1 MNYHKKANITL
12 TTVFLFFLGSALLEH
27 FNPVNFGIRL
37 MVFVS
42 EAALVGGIADWFAVT
57 AIFKKPLGWGYHTAL
72 IPRNRAKVIEAV
84 ASIVQ
89 TELLNMNLIR
99 KKIERIPLIEGL
111 LLSVEKAGGSVYL
124 TDLILTY
131 LQRYAEKQD
140 PVQLAE
146 KLALVIRSTAQTWN
160 LAPKVQNLS
169 EWALKQGYIDL
180 GLDRLAE
187 GLWDKAADGETRQ
200 SILRYLEEIKEEKV
214 SNGGSIFRTLMGFV
228 EMSDGLNLD
237 EAADALQVELLL
249 TLRKFRDPL
258 DPIRS
263 SLKDILLNRV
273 EDLESDTQFSAQI
286 EQWKEDVLSDV
297 LLNRFLAT
305 FLGESLRVALAPST
319 PTDPNALYRAIHPI
333 VEKYWVS
340 VQYNSELKEKI
351 NSFLVDTF
359 CQVIQN
365 EHDLIGGMV
374 RETLAT
380 YTEQDLNQF
389 IEEKAGNDLQW
400 IRINGSMIGGV
411 VGLILFLCLDFVY
424 DPFILPAL
432 MNIMTH
438 ISH

>member
-12 TTVFLFFLGSALLEH
+12 TTVFLFFLGSASVEH